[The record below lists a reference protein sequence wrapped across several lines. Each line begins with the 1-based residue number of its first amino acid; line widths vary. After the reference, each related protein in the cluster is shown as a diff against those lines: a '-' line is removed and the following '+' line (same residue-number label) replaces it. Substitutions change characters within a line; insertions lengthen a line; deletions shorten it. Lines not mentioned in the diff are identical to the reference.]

1 MQQHSRSEANAR
13 LFNNEQGAYGRTGE
27 AVLQC
32 LQVGEIPVTR
42 RAWPFRCVAL
52 IAACHKAVGRMHPRS
67 IAVFDNA
74 QATSMPQIR
83 DDLLV
88 RTDEVIQ

>member
-1 MQQHSRSEANAR
+1 MR
-13 LFNNEQGAYGRTGE
+13 
-27 AVLQC
+27 
-32 LQVGEIPVTR
+32 
-42 RAWPFRCVAL
+42 
-52 IAACHKAVGRMHPRS
+52 PRS